1 MIGQR
6 TIVVRADPRRTRQKF
21 WCGLACRCCAIAL
34 TVIALSSAQA
44 RILRTRVAPSETWDP
59 WLPLTLGS
67 GIEFETNKQQSEV
80 DFPMLLE
87 YNFSQKLKLTIEPNI
102 VYISPKTKDVREV
115 GGVGDLETSV
125 EYEFISERR
134 YRPAVTALASIEWP
148 TATDPDI
155 GDPGRAYSLGLIV
168 SKDLVFVD
176 IDLSAL
182 YIFVDDRQN
191 QDSVEIS
198 AAGEWHLNH
207 FFDIEGEV
215 VHSFG
220 AGGIQ
225 GRPGSIS
232 GIGTGDRGI
241 DLTEGTL
248 GIAWHISKGL
258 KIEQGGV
265 LRSDG
270 TWQIVFAWEWSF
282 SGD

>member
-1 MIGQR
+1 M
-6 TIVVRADPRRTRQKF
+6 VVRADPRRTRRKF
-21 WCGLACRCCAIAL
+21 YCAPVCRCCAIAL
-34 TVIALSSAQA
+34 TAIALFSAQA

-67 GIEFETNKQQSEV
+67 GIEFETNKEQSQV

-87 YNFSQKLKLTIEPNI
+87 YNFSQKLKLTVEPNI

-134 YRPAVTALASIEWP
+134 YRPGITALGSTEWP

-155 GDPGRAYSLGLIV
+155 GDPGRTYSLGLIV

-182 YIFVDDRQN
+182 YIFAGDRQN
-191 QDSVEIS
+191 QDSVEVS
-198 AAGEWHLNH
+198 GAGEWHLNH

-220 AGGIQ
+220 RGGIQ

-248 GIAWHISKGL
+248 GIAWHISKRL

>member
-1 MIGQR
+1 
-6 TIVVRADPRRTRQKF
+6 
-21 WCGLACRCCAIAL
+21 
-34 TVIALSSAQA
+34 
-44 RILRTRVAPSETWDP
+44 
-59 WLPLTLGS
+59 
-67 GIEFETNKQQSEV
+67 
-80 DFPMLLE
+80 MLLE

-248 GIAWHISKGL
+248 GIAWHISKRL